1 LRFAKEKALDIVPEI
16 ERLMIEHWR
25 DIKADKA
32 GAGPPE
38 PDWERYRA
46 VEEAGLFHGFTA
58 RDEAGELVGYLGY
71 YVVPAMHY
79 RRVLQA
85 EDAAFFLRKDHRK
98 GMGAV
103 RFFRFAEEE
112 LRKLGAQRVFAHVK
126 SEFDVGPV
134 FERLLGYR
142 LVEKRYCKNLKE

>member
-32 GAGPPE
+32 GAGPPD
-38 PDWERYRA
+38 PDWDRYRVA
-46 VEEAGLFHGFTA
+46 EEAGLLHCFTA
-58 RDEAGELVGYLGY
+58 RSHDGELVGYLGY
-71 YVVPAMHY
+71 YVVPAIHY

-85 EDAAFFLRKDHRK
+85 EDAAFFIRKDHRK
-98 GMGAV
+98 GMAGV
-103 RFFRFAEEE
+103 KLFRFAEAE
-112 LRKLGAQRVFAHVK
+112 LKRLGAQRVFAHVK
-126 SEFDVGPV
+126 PELDIGPV